1 MTTDDWLRIF
11 AIVLAL
17 VALYF
22 SRSATR
28 KANAILASGPKQ
40 SSLTPH
46 EVVQEPERKAA
57 LMQTMLSRRSS
68 VPDDHELINITRS
81 SDMEALLFELR
92 GSDGHIWRLYA
103 NGIFDG
109 FPEGT
114 VMNNHALPL
123 IYSLICKQQFPGP
136 PITNN

>member
-1 MTTDDWLRIF
+1 MTLDDWFRIF

-28 KANAILASGPKQ
+28 KANAILANRPKQ

-57 LMQTMLSRRSS
+57 LMRAMLSRRSS
-68 VPDDHELINITRS
+68 APDDHELIDITQNSNIK
-81 SDMEALLFELR
+81 A
-92 GSDGHIWRLYA
+92 
-103 NGIFDG
+103 
-109 FPEGT
+109 
-114 VMNNHALPL
+114 
-123 IYSLICKQQFPGP
+123 
-136 PITNN
+136 